1 METLERTYNL
11 DEAAEALGI
20 SRWTLRDWV
29 SRHEVPHRRRGRVKG
44 VYFTESDLAEILDAR
59 ARPALALPTQ
69 DRRSRQAPLVSF
81 EDLPA
86 EFAILRRGTG
96 S

>member
-1 METLERTYNL
+1 METLERTYTL

-29 SRHEVPHRRRGRVKG
+29 SRREVPHRRRGRVKG
-44 VYFTESDLAEILDAR
+44 IYFTESDLADILDAQ
-59 ARPALALPTQ
+59 ARPALTAPG
-69 DRRSRQAPLVSF
+69 RGRHRRQAPLVSW

-86 EFAILRRGTG
+86 EFAVLRRGTG

>member
-1 METLERTYNL
+1 METLERTYTL

-29 SRHEVPHRRRGRVKG
+29 SRHEVPHRRRGRVNG
-44 VYFTESDLAEILDAR
+44 VYFTEDDLAEILDGQ
-59 ARPALALPTQ
+59 ARPALVVSTQ
-69 DRRSRQAPLVSF
+69 ARKRRQAPLVSL

-86 EFAILRRGTG
+86 EFAVLRRGQR

>member
-1 METLERTYNL
+1 METLERTYTL
-11 DEAAEALGI
+11 EEAAEALGI

-44 VYFTESDLAEILDAR
+44 VYFTDSDLADILDSQ
-59 ARPALALPTQ
+59 ARPALARPTQ
-69 DRRSRQAPLVSF
+69 ARKSRQAPLMSL

-86 EFAILRRGTG
+86 EFAVLRRGPR

>member
-44 VYFTESDLAEILDAR
+44 VYFTEDDLAEILDGQ
-59 ARPALALPTQ
+59 ARPALVVPTQ
-69 DRRSRQAPLVSF
+69 ARKSRQAPLVSF

-86 EFAILRRGTG
+86 EFAVLRRGT
-96 S
+96 SA

>member
-44 VYFTESDLAEILDAR
+44 VYFTDSDLADILDAR

-69 DRRSRQAPLVSF
+69 ARKRRQANVVSF

-86 EFAILRRGTG
+86 EFAVLHRGV

>member
-1 METLERTYNL
+1 MERLERTYTL

-44 VYFTESDLAEILDAR
+44 VYFTEDDLDEILDAQ
-59 ARPALALPTQ
+59 ARPALALPAQ
-69 DRRSRQAPLVSF
+69 ARMSRQASLVSV

-86 EFAILRRGTG
+86 EFAVLRRGTRP
-96 S
+96 

>member
-44 VYFTESDLAEILDAR
+44 VYFTDSDLADILDAR
-59 ARPALALPTQ
+59 ARPALAT
-69 DRRSRQAPLVSF
+69 RARKSRQAPLVSL

-86 EFAILRRGTG
+86 EFAVLRRGTP

>member
-44 VYFTESDLAEILDAR
+44 VYVSESDLAEILDAQT
-59 ARPALALPTQ
+59 RPALVHQA
-69 DRRSRQAPLVSF
+69 RKSRQASLVSL